1 VPNSV
6 RKMTTEVYI
15 KHILSSIRD
24 ELLDQGLTL
33 CHDADSAHTSKATI
47 DWAKDNRIP
56 LITLPGVSP
65 DFSILK
71 AVAYPIKRKFHA
83 QRRTTEKAALARFE
97 QVFNEIDQ
105 GEVQTLYN
113 WYTKRL
119 HDCRR
124 AGGQMTRY

>member
-1 VPNSV
+1 
-6 RKMTTEVYI
+6 MTTEVYI
-15 KHILSSIRD
+15 QYVLPSIRD

-47 DWAKDNRIP
+47 NWVKDNRIP
-56 LITLPGVSP
+56 LITLPGVLP
-65 DFSILK
+65 DFSILE
-71 AVAYPIKRKFHA
+71 AMAYPIKRKFHA
-83 QRRTTEKAALARFE
+83 QRCTIEKAVLARFE
-97 QVFNEIDQ
+97 QVFNEMDQ
-105 GEVQTLYN
+105 SKVQTLYN